1 MALQPRFGLPSASLT
16 TWGRLPSRV
25 QPLCENSD
33 LWRVA
38 TNGNGACGMHAVW
51 GTPREDELFCDRVRH
66 RLPDSLPGSWPEL
79 VSIHGGVLEKLL
91 ASWMDQARKDAV
103 DLSLV
108 EETETEQF
116 LDELPEPVK
125 NDVECTRE

>member
-1 MALQPRFGLPSASLT
+1 M
-16 TWGRLPSRV
+16 
-25 QPLCENSD
+25 
-33 LWRVA
+33 
-38 TNGNGACGMHAVW
+38 
-51 GTPREDELFCDRVRH
+51 RH
-66 RLPDSLPGSWPEL
+66 RLLDSLPSSWPEL

-125 NDVECTRE
+125 NDSERTRAFKRKMAENAFPNSPW